1 LHIVG
6 LLDEKSD
13 GADVNDEEGVAD
25 GTDVIDD
32 GFEEGATDGTDVNDE
47 EGAADGTTDGTDVN
61 DEEGA
66 ADGTDDSDA
75 DGTDD
80 SDAGSWQSLQVFSQ
94 ISETSF
100 PWHPSPSPH
109 GHFSRQRFDVNIAA
123 HSQIDTVF
131 SNAGTNTCL
140 SLPVSKHCTSIGLQT

>member
-1 LHIVG
+1 V
-6 LLDEKSD
+6 
-13 GADVNDEEGVAD
+13 
-25 GTDVIDD
+25 DD
-32 GFEEGATDGTDVNDE
+32 GFEEGA
-47 EGAADGTTDGTDVN
+47 TDGTDVN

-80 SDAGSWQSLQVFSQ
+80 SDSGSLQPVQVFSQ

-109 GHFSRQRFDVNIAA
+109 GHFSSQRSDVDIAA
-123 HSQIDTVF
+123 HSQIDTV
-131 SNAGTNTCL
+131 SPDDGINTSL
-140 SLPVSKHCTSIGLQT
+140 SLPVSKH